1 MQSKKNTRAAHMG
14 SGGEQARR
22 PLLTILKAVTL
33 GLLVTMVL
41 LLLFSFL
48 FCRQDLPL
56 TLLNPLAAFSLLMGT
71 FAAGYWASRSIGQRG
86 MLTGAS
92 CGAALFLVLLIA
104 SLQTKA
110 QVDLTALIKLAISR
124 LSGHRRSNGGEPPA
138 RLFENQTKT
147 QRSGKIK
154 FLNKGANQDV

>member
-1 MQSKKNTRAAHMG
+1 MQSKKEYPRRTYGFRRRAGA
-14 SGGEQARR
+14 QA
-22 PLLTILKAVTL
+22 PADDPESSNAWTVGDNGFVAAF
-33 GLLVTMVL
+33 
-41 LLLFSFL
+41 LFSL
-48 FCRQDLPL
+48 LPTGLPL

-110 QVDLTALIKLAISR
+110 QVDLTALIKLAISL
-124 LSGHRRSNGGEPPA
+124 LSGAIGGVTGVNRRHGS
-138 RLFENQTKT
+138 
-147 QRSGKIK
+147 SKIK
-154 FLNKGANQDV
+154 PRRKEAEK

>member
-56 TLLNPLAAFSLLMGT
+56 TLLNPLAAFSLLIGA

-92 CGAALFLVLLIA
+92 CGAALFFVLLI
-104 SLQTKA
+104 QTKA
-110 QVDLTALIKLAISR
+110 QVDLTALIKLAISL
-124 LSGHRRSNGGEPPA
+124 LSGAIGGVTGVNRRHGS
-138 RLFENQTKT
+138 
-147 QRSGKIK
+147 SKIK
-154 FLNKGANQDV
+154 PRRKEAEK

>member
-1 MQSKKNTRAAHMG
+1 MQSKKKTRAAHMG

-56 TLLNPLAAFSLLMGT
+56 TLLNPLAAFSLLIGA

-92 CGAALFLVLLIA
+92 CGAALFFVLLIA

-110 QVDLTALIKLAISR
+110 QVDLTALIKLAISL
-124 LSGHRRSNGGEPPA
+124 LSGAIGGVTGVNRRHGS
-138 RLFENQTKT
+138 
-147 QRSGKIK
+147 SKIK
-154 FLNKGANQDV
+154 PRRKEAKK

>member
-48 FCRQDLPL
+48 FCHFHSSI
-56 TLLNPLAAFSLLMGT
+56 FS
-71 FAAGYWASRSIGQRG
+71 
-86 MLTGAS
+86 
-92 CGAALFLVLLIA
+92 
-104 SLQTKA
+104 
-110 QVDLTALIKLAISR
+110 ISTI
-124 LSGHRRSNGGEPPA
+124 L
-138 RLFENQTKT
+138 
-147 QRSGKIK
+147 
-154 FLNKGANQDV
+154 